1 MNNEEYYTENVIIDR
16 DDLYINMDK
25 FESGKCNVILVTGFS
40 GSGKSTLGKEMVA
53 KYKCDDHFE
62 LDALEWWFDGMISED
77 ELKEGMPPI
86 YDWLIHNKKLMNLH
100 RPTNAEIARMMN
112 KLIPHVINWCRKN
125 KNKKYVVD
133 GIQLYESW
141 AENDRCNYLEYPIV
155 LKGTSGLKSMYRA
168 MKRNGD
174 KITDVPFYLKWLAK
188 SNKQVDALY
197 KAMKEAYENEEVTE
211 EAHEHHDE
219 VDAMSYAMNFL
230 NKYSDTPFTESVNS
244 NTKYTIMMNVNK
256 DKIKEYSLTNK
267 YLSHFR
273 ISPPDTNCT
282 FLVDGM
288 DDKKLIGAINIEKKS
303 DGIWIQALE
312 VSKSYQKHGYGKIL
326 VDLAKNQHATKLT
339 VRKTNESAIRLY
351 EKCGFVIEKE
361 FNANQYLMTTRKK
374 DKVITENADSEYQY
388 TPVKE
393 SDMDD
398 FIKDM
403 NKAFH
408 IRYDRKQAEHVRKDM
423 KAIKRGDTIVGYVG
437 FSHYKQDGKK
447 YIGLGNFMIKPEYQ
461 GKGYGRSVIKDII
474 AKNDCDEIYCY
485 VDKKN
490 TAAISF
496 YKKIGNVDTDHL
508 TKYGYY
514 VTLYSKDTKPYQEES
529 FMSEYLQ
536 SSHPRKKKKVMND
549 EGKEVP
555 DKCTKC
561 GGDIGVFIQGE
572 PVYLCKNCKK
582 YFGTVKFPSKKKN
595 KPLTESVDQE
605 CDYVFT
611 EDSKFDF
618 EKAILGTDYVKNL
631 RKVDI
636 LNAKLKNKKITQ
648 EQFDKEYAKIST
660 VNADGFVMTIPKN
673 GSEGGKPKVVRPN
686 KDKPGN
692 SFKDIKKGSN
702 DKSSYNGNI
711 KSKSDAEKFDHY
723 NDILR
728 RTEDYREYKDAFKNM
743 ARLLGNPNAC
753 TIKIMANSG
762 GGKINGEC
770 FNNKQ
775 SAGCGSSD
783 KLYHTSNQKGITRL
797 NGKFRGHEGFYFSS
811 KRVYFH
817 KNNPGSINTS
827 SNSDYIAKDGEYV
840 YQFMGNPS
848 SAFVDP
854 EIKGSAVFIETDTSI
869 PVKDVT
875 DQFKKKSKPVTE
887 SVDPE
892 CECLVAFMEAAVKN
906 TTILKDLIYPIVEK
920 TFTTQANV
928 RKYKMLISQFFEKN
942 TPKLTTPGPQYLIV
956 FGDADKDE
964 FYKLFGITKEEI
976 IFAMKNV
983 IKSAGSSAE
992 FKYLTNNPFLSF
1004 LYYIIRYFTLHHDD
1018 KALNATLGLFSID
1031 VYWSIFTKYFPNGV
1045 IEPVMN
1051 YTIDNLT
1058 DKFIIKKAGTIFGAL
1073 TESAKHSYEF
1083 HKSKIR
1089 TGNDPDCI
1097 AFLQRIRNDQ
1107 NSMFRTLSG
1116 IYYDNHKKG
1125 NAITTRNDD
1134 YDPEN
1139 PILDDITSAS
1149 TEVQATVNRVCMPMI
1164 ANGVDISLAEAAA
1177 AIGNVSI
1184 TNLRIYLMKIF
1195 VNERLDEITQ
1205 IVESILFLYIN
1216 GEHKSSRDIRS
1227 AHFLYWTCALFKKT
1241 NSKDGNIVRINTI
1254 LNRWGE
1260 ETGIYKAFKSEGSKI
1275 NYKRAIFTYI
1285 AMCIQKYN

>member
-62 LDALEWWFDGMISED
+62 LDALEWWFNGMISED

-174 KITDVPFYLKWLAK
+174 KITDVPFYLKWLAR

-282 FLVDGM
+282 FLVDGR

-408 IRYDRKQAEHVRKDM
+408 IRYDRKEAEHVRKDM
-423 KAIKRGDTIVGYVG
+423 KAIKRGDTIIGYVG

-490 TAAISF
+490 TVAISF
-496 YKKIGNVDTDHL
+496 YKKIGTVDTDHL

-536 SSHPRKKKKVMND
+536 SSHKRKKKVVRND
-549 EGKEVP
+549 EGEIVP
-555 DKCTKC
+555 EKCPKC

-582 YFGTVKFPSKKKN
+582 YFGTVTFPSKKK
-595 KPLTESVDQE
+595 
-605 CDYVFT
+605 
-611 EDSKFDF
+611 
-618 EKAILGTDYVKNL
+618 KA
-631 RKVDI
+631 
-636 LNAKLKNKKITQ
+636 
-648 EQFDKEYAKIST
+648 
-660 VNADGFVMTIPKN
+660 VM
-673 GSEGGKPKVVRPN
+673 
-686 KDKPGN
+686 
-692 SFKDIKKGSN
+692 
-702 DKSSYNGNI
+702 
-711 KSKSDAEKFDHY
+711 
-723 NDILR
+723 
-728 RTEDYREYKDAFKNM
+728 
-743 ARLLGNPNAC
+743 
-753 TIKIMANSG
+753 
-762 GGKINGEC
+762 
-770 FNNKQ
+770 
-775 SAGCGSSD
+775 
-783 KLYHTSNQKGITRL
+783 
-797 NGKFRGHEGFYFSS
+797 
-811 KRVYFH
+811 
-817 KNNPGSINTS
+817 
-827 SNSDYIAKDGEYV
+827 
-840 YQFMGNPS
+840 
-848 SAFVDP
+848 
-854 EIKGSAVFIETDTSI
+854 
-869 PVKDVT
+869 
-875 DQFKKKSKPVTE
+875 E

-892 CECLVAFMEAAVKN
+892 CGCLVAFMEAAVKN

-920 TFTTQANV
+920 TFTTQTNV

-942 TPKLTTPGPQYLIV
+942 TPKLTTPGPQYLII

-976 IFAMKNV
+976 VFAMKNV

-1107 NSMFRTLSG
+1107 NSMFRTISG

-1177 AIGNVSI
+1177 AIGNVSV

-1227 AHFLYWTCALFKKT
+1227 AHFLYWTYALFKKT

>member
-62 LDALEWWFDGMISED
+62 LDALEWWFNGMISED

-174 KITDVPFYLKWLAK
+174 KITDVPFYLKWLAR

-211 EAHEHHDE
+211 EAHDHHDE
-219 VDAMSYAMNFL
+219 VDAMRYAMDFL
-230 NKYSDTPFTESVNS
+230 NKYS
-244 NTKYTIMMNVNK
+244 
-256 DKIKEYSLTNK
+256 EYS
-267 YLSHFR
+267 
-273 ISPPDTNCT
+273 
-282 FLVDGM
+282 
-288 DDKKLIGAINIEKKS
+288 
-303 DGIWIQALE
+303 
-312 VSKSYQKHGYGKIL
+312 
-326 VDLAKNQHATKLT
+326 
-339 VRKTNESAIRLY
+339 
-351 EKCGFVIEKE
+351 
-361 FNANQYLMTTRKK
+361 
-374 DKVITENADSEYQY
+374 
-388 TPVKE
+388 KE
-393 SDMDD
+393 SEV
-398 FIKDM
+398 F
-403 NKAFH
+403 
-408 IRYDRKQAEHVRKDM
+408 
-423 KAIKRGDTIVGYVG
+423 
-437 FSHYKQDGKK
+437 
-447 YIGLGNFMIKPEYQ
+447 
-461 GKGYGRSVIKDII
+461 
-474 AKNDCDEIYCY
+474 
-485 VDKKN
+485 
-490 TAAISF
+490 
-496 YKKIGNVDTDHL
+496 
-508 TKYGYY
+508 
-514 VTLYSKDTKPYQEES
+514 QEES

-618 EKAILGTDYVKNL
+618 EKAMLGTDYVKNL

-686 KDKPGN
+686 KDKPGS
-692 SFKDIKKGSN
+692 SFKEIKKSSN

-723 NDILR
+723 NAILR

-762 GGKINGEC
+762 RGKINGEC
-770 FNNKQ
+770 FNSKQ
-775 SAGCGSSD
+775 SAGCSSSD

-827 SNSDYIAKDGEYV
+827 SNTDYIAKDGEYV

-892 CECLVAFMEAAVKN
+892 CDCLVTFMEAAVKN

-920 TFTTQANV
+920 TFTTQVNV

-976 IFAMKNV
+976 VFAMKNV

-1107 NSMFRTLSG
+1107 NSMFRTISG

-1164 ANGVDISLAEAAA
+1164 ANGVDISLAEAAS
-1177 AIGNVSI
+1177 AIGNVSV

-1205 IVESILFLYIN
+1205 IVESIIFLYIN
-1216 GEHKSSRDIRS
+1216 GEHKSARDIRS
-1227 AHFLYWTCALFKKT
+1227 AHFLYWTYALFKKT

>member
-62 LDALEWWFDGMISED
+62 LDALEWWFDGMINED

-100 RPTNAEIARMMN
+100 RPTNAEIARMMD

-211 EAHEHHDE
+211 EASDHHDK
-219 VDAMSYAMNFL
+219 VDAMIYAMNFL
-230 NKYSDTPFTESVNS
+230 NKYSDRPFTESVNS
-244 NTKYTIMMNVNK
+244 KVKYTIMLNVGK
-256 DKIKEYSLTNK
+256 DKIKEYSTTNK

-282 FLVDGM
+282 FLVDEI
-288 DDKKLIGAINIEKKS
+288 DNKKLIGAINIEKKT
-303 DGIWIQALE
+303 DGIWIQSLE
-312 VSKSYQKHGYGKIL
+312 ISKNYQKHGYGKIL
-326 VDLAKNQHATKLT
+326 VDIAKSHHATKLT
-339 VRKTNESAIRLY
+339 VRKTNEAAIRLY
-351 EKCGFVIEKE
+351 KKCGFVIEKE
-361 FNANQYLMTTRKK
+361 FNGNQYLMTTRKK
-374 DKVITENADSEYQY
+374 DKLITENADPGYEY
-388 TPVKE
+388 TPVEE
-393 SDMDD
+393 SDIDD

-408 IRYDRKQAEHVRKDM
+408 MKYDRKEAEHVRKDM
-423 KAIKRGDTIVGYVG
+423 KAIKRGDMIIGYVG

-496 YKKIGNVDTDHL
+496 YKKIGTVDTDHL

-536 SSHPRKKKKVMND
+536 SSHKRKKKVVRND
-549 EGKEVP
+549 EGEIVP
-555 DKCTKC
+555 EKCPKC

-582 YFGTVKFPSKKKN
+582 YFGTVKFPSKKK
-595 KPLTESVDQE
+595 
-605 CDYVFT
+605 
-611 EDSKFDF
+611 
-618 EKAILGTDYVKNL
+618 KA
-631 RKVDI
+631 
-636 LNAKLKNKKITQ
+636 
-648 EQFDKEYAKIST
+648 
-660 VNADGFVMTIPKN
+660 VM
-673 GSEGGKPKVVRPN
+673 
-686 KDKPGN
+686 
-692 SFKDIKKGSN
+692 
-702 DKSSYNGNI
+702 
-711 KSKSDAEKFDHY
+711 
-723 NDILR
+723 
-728 RTEDYREYKDAFKNM
+728 
-743 ARLLGNPNAC
+743 
-753 TIKIMANSG
+753 
-762 GGKINGEC
+762 
-770 FNNKQ
+770 
-775 SAGCGSSD
+775 
-783 KLYHTSNQKGITRL
+783 
-797 NGKFRGHEGFYFSS
+797 
-811 KRVYFH
+811 
-817 KNNPGSINTS
+817 
-827 SNSDYIAKDGEYV
+827 
-840 YQFMGNPS
+840 
-848 SAFVDP
+848 
-854 EIKGSAVFIETDTSI
+854 
-869 PVKDVT
+869 
-875 DQFKKKSKPVTE
+875 E

-920 TFTTQANV
+920 TFATQANV
-928 RKYKMLISQFFEKN
+928 RKYRMLISQFFEKN

-976 IFAMKNV
+976 VFAMKNV

-1107 NSMFRTLSG
+1107 NSMFRTISG

-1164 ANGVDISLAEAAA
+1164 ANGVDISLAEAAS
-1177 AIGNVSI
+1177 AIGNVSV

-1227 AHFLYWTCALFKKT
+1227 AHFLYWTYALFKKT

>member
-40 GSGKSTLGKEMVA
+40 GSGKSTLGREMVS

-62 LDALEWWFDGMISED
+62 LDALEWWFDGMIDED
-77 ELKEGMPPI
+77 QLKEGMPPI

-100 RPTNAEIARMMN
+100 RPTNAEIARMMD

-141 AENDRCNYLEYPIV
+141 TENDRCNYLEYPIV

-211 EAHEHHDE
+211 EASDHHDK
-219 VDAMSYAMNFL
+219 VDAMIYAMNFL
-230 NKYSDTPFTESVNS
+230 NKYSDRPFTESANS
-244 NTKYTIMMNVNK
+244 KVKYTIMLNVGK
-256 DKIKEYSLTNK
+256 DKINEYSVTNK

-282 FLVDGM
+282 FLVDET
-288 DDKKLIGAINIEKKS
+288 DNRKLIGAINIEKKT

-312 VSKSYQKHGYGKIL
+312 ISKNYQKHGYGKIL
-326 VDLAKNQHATKLT
+326 VDIAKSHHATKLT
-339 VRKTNESAIRLY
+339 VRKTNEAAIRLY
-351 EKCGFVIEKE
+351 KKCGFVIEKE
-361 FNANQYLMTTRKK
+361 FNGNQYLMTTRKK
-374 DKVITENADSEYQY
+374 DKVITENADPEYQY

-393 SDMDD
+393 SDIDE

-408 IRYDRKQAEHVRKDM
+408 MKYDRKEAEHVRKDM
-423 KAIKRGDTIVGYVG
+423 KAIKRGDMIIGYVG

-496 YKKIGNVDTDHL
+496 YKKIGTVDTDHL

-514 VTLYSKDTKPYQEES
+514 VTLYSKDTKLYQEES

-536 SSHPRKKKKVMND
+536 SSHKRKKKVVRND
-549 EGKEVP
+549 EGEIVP
-555 DKCTKC
+555 EKCPKC

-582 YFGTVKFPSKKKN
+582 YFGTVKFPSKKK
-595 KPLTESVDQE
+595 
-605 CDYVFT
+605 
-611 EDSKFDF
+611 
-618 EKAILGTDYVKNL
+618 KA
-631 RKVDI
+631 
-636 LNAKLKNKKITQ
+636 
-648 EQFDKEYAKIST
+648 
-660 VNADGFVMTIPKN
+660 VM
-673 GSEGGKPKVVRPN
+673 
-686 KDKPGN
+686 
-692 SFKDIKKGSN
+692 
-702 DKSSYNGNI
+702 
-711 KSKSDAEKFDHY
+711 
-723 NDILR
+723 
-728 RTEDYREYKDAFKNM
+728 
-743 ARLLGNPNAC
+743 
-753 TIKIMANSG
+753 
-762 GGKINGEC
+762 
-770 FNNKQ
+770 
-775 SAGCGSSD
+775 
-783 KLYHTSNQKGITRL
+783 
-797 NGKFRGHEGFYFSS
+797 
-811 KRVYFH
+811 
-817 KNNPGSINTS
+817 
-827 SNSDYIAKDGEYV
+827 
-840 YQFMGNPS
+840 
-848 SAFVDP
+848 
-854 EIKGSAVFIETDTSI
+854 
-869 PVKDVT
+869 
-875 DQFKKKSKPVTE
+875 E

-920 TFTTQANV
+920 TFATQANV

-976 IFAMKNV
+976 VFAMKNV

-1107 NSMFRTLSG
+1107 NSMFRTISG

-1164 ANGVDISLAEAAA
+1164 ANGVDISLAEAAS
-1177 AIGNVSI
+1177 AIGNVSV

-1227 AHFLYWTCALFKKT
+1227 AHFLYWTYALFKKT

>member
-40 GSGKSTLGKEMVA
+40 GSGKSTLGREMVS

-62 LDALEWWFDGMISED
+62 LDALEWWFDGMIDED
-77 ELKEGMPPI
+77 QLKEGMPPI

-100 RPTNAEIARMMN
+100 RPTNAEIARMMD

-141 AENDRCNYLEYPIV
+141 TENDRCNYLEYPIA

-211 EAHEHHDE
+211 EASDHHDK
-219 VDAMSYAMNFL
+219 VDAMIYAMNFL
-230 NKYSDTPFTESVNS
+230 NKYSDRPFTESVNS
-244 NTKYTIMMNVNK
+244 KVKYMIMLNVGK
-256 DKIKEYSLTNK
+256 DKINEYSATNK

-282 FLVDGM
+282 FLVDET
-288 DDKKLIGAINIEKKS
+288 DNRKLIGAINIEKKT

-312 VSKSYQKHGYGKIL
+312 ISKNYQKHGYGKIL
-326 VDLAKNQHATKLT
+326 VDIAKSHHATKLT
-339 VRKTNESAIRLY
+339 VRKTNEAAIRLY
-351 EKCGFVIEKE
+351 KKCGFVIEKE
-361 FNANQYLMTTRKK
+361 FNGNQYLMTTRKK
-374 DKVITENADSEYQY
+374 DKVITENADPEYQY
-388 TPVKE
+388 TPVEE
-393 SDMDD
+393 SDIDE

-408 IRYDRKQAEHVRKDM
+408 MKYDRKEAEHVRKDM
-423 KAIKRGDTIVGYVG
+423 KAIKRGDMIIGYVG
-437 FSHYKQDGKK
+437 FSHYKHDGKK

-496 YKKIGNVDTDHL
+496 YKKIGTVDTDHL

-514 VTLYSKDTKPYQEES
+514 VTLYSKDTKLYQEES

-536 SSHPRKKKKVMND
+536 SSHKRKKKVVRND
-549 EGKEVP
+549 EGEIVP
-555 DKCTKC
+555 EKCPKC

-582 YFGTVKFPSKKKN
+582 YFGTVKFPSKKK
-595 KPLTESVDQE
+595 
-605 CDYVFT
+605 
-611 EDSKFDF
+611 
-618 EKAILGTDYVKNL
+618 KA
-631 RKVDI
+631 
-636 LNAKLKNKKITQ
+636 
-648 EQFDKEYAKIST
+648 
-660 VNADGFVMTIPKN
+660 VM
-673 GSEGGKPKVVRPN
+673 
-686 KDKPGN
+686 
-692 SFKDIKKGSN
+692 
-702 DKSSYNGNI
+702 
-711 KSKSDAEKFDHY
+711 
-723 NDILR
+723 
-728 RTEDYREYKDAFKNM
+728 
-743 ARLLGNPNAC
+743 
-753 TIKIMANSG
+753 
-762 GGKINGEC
+762 
-770 FNNKQ
+770 
-775 SAGCGSSD
+775 
-783 KLYHTSNQKGITRL
+783 
-797 NGKFRGHEGFYFSS
+797 
-811 KRVYFH
+811 
-817 KNNPGSINTS
+817 
-827 SNSDYIAKDGEYV
+827 
-840 YQFMGNPS
+840 
-848 SAFVDP
+848 
-854 EIKGSAVFIETDTSI
+854 
-869 PVKDVT
+869 
-875 DQFKKKSKPVTE
+875 E

-920 TFTTQANV
+920 TFATQANV

-976 IFAMKNV
+976 VFAMKNV

-1107 NSMFRTLSG
+1107 NSMFRTISG

-1164 ANGVDISLAEAAA
+1164 ANGVDISLAEAAS
-1177 AIGNVSI
+1177 AIGNVSV

-1227 AHFLYWTCALFKKT
+1227 AHFLYWTYALFKKT

>member
-62 LDALEWWFDGMISED
+62 LDALEWWFDGMIDED
-77 ELKEGMPPI
+77 QLKEGMPPI

-100 RPTNAEIARMMN
+100 RPTNAEIARMMD

-125 KNKKYVVD
+125 KNKNYVVD

-211 EAHEHHDE
+211 EASDHHDK
-219 VDAMSYAMNFL
+219 VDAMIYAMNFL
-230 NKYSDTPFTESVNS
+230 NKYSDRPFTESVNS
-244 NTKYTIMMNVNK
+244 KVKYTIMLNVGK
-256 DKIKEYSLTNK
+256 DKIKEYSTTNK

-273 ISPPDTNCT
+273 ISQPDTNCT
-282 FLVDGM
+282 FLVDEN
-288 DDKKLIGAINIEKKS
+288 DNKKLIGAINIEKKS

-312 VSKSYQKHGYGKIL
+312 VSKNYQKHGYGKIL
-326 VDLAKNQHATKLT
+326 VDIAKSHHATKLT
-339 VRKTNESAIRLY
+339 VRKTNEAAIRLY

-388 TPVKE
+388 IPVKE

-408 IRYDRKQAEHVRKDM
+408 IRYDRKEAEHVRKDM

-437 FSHYKQDGKK
+437 FSQYKQDGKK

-490 TAAISF
+490 TSAISF
-496 YKKIGNVDTDHL
+496 YKKIGTVDTDHL

-536 SSHPRKKKKVMND
+536 SSHKRKKKVVRND
-549 EGKEVP
+549 EGEIVP
-555 DKCTKC
+555 EKCPKC

-582 YFGTVKFPSKKKN
+582 YFGTVTFPSKKK
-595 KPLTESVDQE
+595 
-605 CDYVFT
+605 
-611 EDSKFDF
+611 
-618 EKAILGTDYVKNL
+618 KA
-631 RKVDI
+631 
-636 LNAKLKNKKITQ
+636 
-648 EQFDKEYAKIST
+648 
-660 VNADGFVMTIPKN
+660 VM
-673 GSEGGKPKVVRPN
+673 
-686 KDKPGN
+686 
-692 SFKDIKKGSN
+692 
-702 DKSSYNGNI
+702 
-711 KSKSDAEKFDHY
+711 
-723 NDILR
+723 
-728 RTEDYREYKDAFKNM
+728 
-743 ARLLGNPNAC
+743 
-753 TIKIMANSG
+753 
-762 GGKINGEC
+762 
-770 FNNKQ
+770 
-775 SAGCGSSD
+775 
-783 KLYHTSNQKGITRL
+783 
-797 NGKFRGHEGFYFSS
+797 
-811 KRVYFH
+811 
-817 KNNPGSINTS
+817 
-827 SNSDYIAKDGEYV
+827 
-840 YQFMGNPS
+840 
-848 SAFVDP
+848 
-854 EIKGSAVFIETDTSI
+854 
-869 PVKDVT
+869 
-875 DQFKKKSKPVTE
+875 E

-976 IFAMKNV
+976 VFAMKNV

-1018 KALNATLGLFSID
+1018 KALNATIGLFSID

-1083 HKSKIR
+1083 HKPKIR

-1177 AIGNVSI
+1177 TIGNVSV

-1227 AHFLYWTCALFKKT
+1227 AHFLYWTYALFKKT

>member
-40 GSGKSTLGKEMVA
+40 GSGKSTLGREMVS

-62 LDALEWWFDGMISED
+62 LDALEWWFDGMIDED
-77 ELKEGMPPI
+77 QLKEGMPPI

-100 RPTNAEIARMMN
+100 RPTNAEIARMMD

-197 KAMKEAYENEEVTE
+197 KAMKEAYENEEVSE
-211 EAHEHHDE
+211 EASDHHDK
-219 VDAMSYAMNFL
+219 VDAMIYAMNFL
-230 NKYSDTPFTESVNS
+230 NKYSDRPFTESVNS
-244 NTKYTIMMNVNK
+244 KVKYMIMLNVGK
-256 DKIKEYSLTNK
+256 DKINEYSATNK

-282 FLVDGM
+282 FLVDEI
-288 DDKKLIGAINIEKKS
+288 DNKKLIGAINIEKKT

-312 VSKSYQKHGYGKIL
+312 ISKNYQKHGYGKIL
-326 VDLAKNQHATKLT
+326 VDIAKSHHATKLT
-339 VRKTNESAIRLY
+339 VRKTNEAAIRLY
-351 EKCGFVIEKE
+351 KKCGFVIEKE
-361 FNANQYLMTTRKK
+361 FNGNQYLMTTRKK
-374 DKVITENADSEYQY
+374 DKVITENADPEYQY

-393 SDMDD
+393 SDIDE

-408 IRYDRKQAEHVRKDM
+408 MKYDRKEAEHVRKDM
-423 KAIKRGDTIVGYVG
+423 KAIKRGDMIIGYVG

-496 YKKIGNVDTDHL
+496 YKKIGTVDTDHL

-536 SSHPRKKKKVMND
+536 SSHKRKKKVVRND
-549 EGKEVP
+549 EGEIVP
-555 DKCTKC
+555 EKCPKC

-582 YFGTVKFPSKKKN
+582 YFGTVKFPSKKK
-595 KPLTESVDQE
+595 
-605 CDYVFT
+605 
-611 EDSKFDF
+611 
-618 EKAILGTDYVKNL
+618 KA
-631 RKVDI
+631 
-636 LNAKLKNKKITQ
+636 
-648 EQFDKEYAKIST
+648 
-660 VNADGFVMTIPKN
+660 VM
-673 GSEGGKPKVVRPN
+673 
-686 KDKPGN
+686 
-692 SFKDIKKGSN
+692 
-702 DKSSYNGNI
+702 
-711 KSKSDAEKFDHY
+711 
-723 NDILR
+723 
-728 RTEDYREYKDAFKNM
+728 
-743 ARLLGNPNAC
+743 
-753 TIKIMANSG
+753 
-762 GGKINGEC
+762 
-770 FNNKQ
+770 
-775 SAGCGSSD
+775 
-783 KLYHTSNQKGITRL
+783 
-797 NGKFRGHEGFYFSS
+797 
-811 KRVYFH
+811 
-817 KNNPGSINTS
+817 
-827 SNSDYIAKDGEYV
+827 
-840 YQFMGNPS
+840 
-848 SAFVDP
+848 
-854 EIKGSAVFIETDTSI
+854 
-869 PVKDVT
+869 
-875 DQFKKKSKPVTE
+875 E

-920 TFTTQANV
+920 TFATQANV
-928 RKYKMLISQFFEKN
+928 RKYRMLISQFFEKN

-976 IFAMKNV
+976 VFAMKNV

-1107 NSMFRTLSG
+1107 NSMFRTISG

-1139 PILDDITSAS
+1139 PILDDITSVS

-1164 ANGVDISLAEAAA
+1164 ANGVDISLAEAAS
-1177 AIGNVSI
+1177 AIGNVSV

-1227 AHFLYWTCALFKKT
+1227 AHFLYWTYALFKKT
-1241 NSKDGNIVRINTI
+1241 NSKDGNIVRINAI

>member
-1 MNNEEYYTENVIIDR
+1 MINEDYYVENMAIDHE
-16 DDLYINMDK
+16 DLYINIDK
-25 FESGKCNVILVTGFS
+25 FESGKCNIILITGFT
-40 GSGKSTLGKEMVA
+40 GSGKSTLGEEMV
-53 KYKCDDHFE
+53 KKFKCDDHFE
-62 LDALEWWFDGMISED
+62 LDALEWWFHGAISED

-86 YDWLIHNKKLMNLH
+86 YDWLIHNKKYMNQQK
-100 RPTNAEIARMMN
+100 PTPAEIAKMMDMM
-112 KLIPHVINWCRKN
+112 IPYVINWCTKN
-125 KNKKYVVD
+125 KDKKYVIE

-141 AENDRCNYLEYPIV
+141 SKNGKCNYLNYPMI
-155 LKGTSGLKSMYRA
+155 LKGTSGLKSTFRA
-168 MKRNGD
+168 MKRNGN
-174 KITDVPFYLKWLAK
+174 KLTDVPVFLKWLFQ

-211 EAHEHHDE
+211 EAHDHHDA
-219 VDAMSYAMNFL
+219 VDAMRYAMDFL
-230 NKYSDTPFTESVNS
+230 NKYS
-244 NTKYTIMMNVNK
+244 
-256 DKIKEYSLTNK
+256 EYS
-267 YLSHFR
+267 
-273 ISPPDTNCT
+273 
-282 FLVDGM
+282 
-288 DDKKLIGAINIEKKS
+288 
-303 DGIWIQALE
+303 
-312 VSKSYQKHGYGKIL
+312 
-326 VDLAKNQHATKLT
+326 
-339 VRKTNESAIRLY
+339 
-351 EKCGFVIEKE
+351 
-361 FNANQYLMTTRKK
+361 
-374 DKVITENADSEYQY
+374 
-388 TPVKE
+388 KE
-393 SDMDD
+393 SEV
-398 FIKDM
+398 F
-403 NKAFH
+403 
-408 IRYDRKQAEHVRKDM
+408 
-423 KAIKRGDTIVGYVG
+423 
-437 FSHYKQDGKK
+437 
-447 YIGLGNFMIKPEYQ
+447 
-461 GKGYGRSVIKDII
+461 
-474 AKNDCDEIYCY
+474 
-485 VDKKN
+485 
-490 TAAISF
+490 
-496 YKKIGNVDTDHL
+496 
-508 TKYGYY
+508 
-514 VTLYSKDTKPYQEES
+514 QEES

-555 DKCTKC
+555 EKCTKC

-595 KPLTESVDQE
+595 KPVTESVDPE

-618 EKAILGTDYVKNL
+618 EKAMLGTDYVKNL

-692 SFKDIKKGSN
+692 SFKEIQKCSN

-762 GGKINGEC
+762 RGKINGEC
-770 FNNKQ
+770 FNSKQ
-775 SAGCGSSD
+775 SAGCSSSD

-817 KNNPGSINTS
+817 KNNPGNINTS

-892 CECLVAFMEAAVKN
+892 CDCLVAFMEAAAKN
-906 TTILKDLIYPIVEK
+906 TSILKDLIYPVIEK
-920 TFTTQANV
+920 TFSTQVNI
-928 RKYKMLISQFFEKN
+928 RKYVMLISNFFEKN
-942 TPKLTTPGPQYLIV
+942 TAKLTTPGPQFLIV
-956 FGDADKDE
+956 FGDNDKDE
-964 FYKLFGITKEEI
+964 FYKLFGMKKEEI
-976 IFAMKNV
+976 TDAMRII
-983 IKSAGSSAE
+983 IKSTGSSAE
-992 FKYLTNNPFLSF
+992 FKYLMNNPFLSF
-1004 LYYIIRYFTLHHDD
+1004 LYYIIRYFTIHSNP
-1018 KALNATLGLFSID
+1018 KALNATLGLFAID

-1058 DKFIIKKAGTIFGAL
+1058 DKFIIKKSGTIFGAL

-1083 HKSKIR
+1083 HKSKIKV
-1089 TGNDPDCI
+1089 GNDPDCI

-1116 IYYDNHKKG
+1116 IYYENHKKG
-1125 NAITTRNDD
+1125 NAIATRNDD
-1134 YDPEN
+1134 YDPDN

-1149 TEVQATVNRVCMPMI
+1149 TEIENTVNRVCMPMI
-1164 ANGVDISLAEAAA
+1164 SNGVDIALAEAASMSA
-1177 AIGNVSI
+1177 NVSI

-1195 VNERLDEITQ
+1195 VNERLPEITQ
-1205 IVESILFLYIN
+1205 LVESMLFLYIN
-1216 GEHKSSRDIRS
+1216 GEHKSVRDIRS
-1227 AHFLYWTCALFKKT
+1227 SHFLYWTSALFKKT
-1241 NSKDGNIVRINTI
+1241 NSKDGNIVRINMI
-1254 LNRWGE
+1254 LDKWGT

-1285 AMCIQKYN
+1285 AMNIQKYN

>member
-62 LDALEWWFDGMISED
+62 LDALEWWFDGLISED

-112 KLIPHVINWCRKN
+112 KLIPHVINWCKKN

-211 EAHEHHDE
+211 EVHEHHDE

-256 DKIKEYSLTNK
+256 DKIEEYSLTNK

-282 FLVDGM
+282 FLVDGS

-408 IRYDRKQAEHVRKDM
+408 IRYDRKEAEHVRKDM

-496 YKKIGNVDTDHL
+496 YKKIGTVDTDHL

-536 SSHPRKKKKVMND
+536 SSHKRKKKVVRND
-549 EGKEVP
+549 KDEIVP
-555 DKCTKC
+555 EKCPKC

-582 YFGTVKFPSKKKN
+582 YFGTVKFPSKKK
-595 KPLTESVDQE
+595 
-605 CDYVFT
+605 
-611 EDSKFDF
+611 
-618 EKAILGTDYVKNL
+618 KA
-631 RKVDI
+631 
-636 LNAKLKNKKITQ
+636 
-648 EQFDKEYAKIST
+648 
-660 VNADGFVMTIPKN
+660 VM
-673 GSEGGKPKVVRPN
+673 
-686 KDKPGN
+686 
-692 SFKDIKKGSN
+692 
-702 DKSSYNGNI
+702 
-711 KSKSDAEKFDHY
+711 
-723 NDILR
+723 
-728 RTEDYREYKDAFKNM
+728 
-743 ARLLGNPNAC
+743 
-753 TIKIMANSG
+753 
-762 GGKINGEC
+762 
-770 FNNKQ
+770 
-775 SAGCGSSD
+775 
-783 KLYHTSNQKGITRL
+783 
-797 NGKFRGHEGFYFSS
+797 
-811 KRVYFH
+811 
-817 KNNPGSINTS
+817 
-827 SNSDYIAKDGEYV
+827 
-840 YQFMGNPS
+840 
-848 SAFVDP
+848 
-854 EIKGSAVFIETDTSI
+854 
-869 PVKDVT
+869 
-875 DQFKKKSKPVTE
+875 E

-920 TFTTQANV
+920 TFITQANV

-976 IFAMKNV
+976 VFAMKNV

-1107 NSMFRTLSG
+1107 NSMFRTISG

-1149 TEVQATVNRVCMPMI
+1149 TEVQTTVNRVCMPMI

-1177 AIGNVSI
+1177 AIGNVSV

-1285 AMCIQKYN
+1285 AMNIQKYN

>member
-40 GSGKSTLGKEMVA
+40 GSGKSTLGREMVS

-62 LDALEWWFDGMISED
+62 LDALEWWFDGMIDED
-77 ELKEGMPPI
+77 QLKEGMPPI

-100 RPTNAEIARMMN
+100 RPTNAEIARMMD

-141 AENDRCNYLEYPIV
+141 TENDRCNYLEYPIV

-174 KITDVPFYLKWLAK
+174 KITDLPFYLKWLAK
-188 SNKQVDALY
+188 SNKQIDALY

-211 EAHEHHDE
+211 EATDHHDK
-219 VDAMSYAMNFL
+219 VDAMIYAMNFL
-230 NKYSDTPFTESVNS
+230 NKYSDRPFTESVNS
-244 NTKYTIMMNVNK
+244 KVKYTIMLNVDK
-256 DKIKEYSLTNK
+256 DKINEYSTTNK

-282 FLVDGM
+282 FLVDEI
-288 DDKKLIGAINIEKKS
+288 DNKKLIGAINIEKKT

-312 VSKSYQKHGYGKIL
+312 ISKNYQKHGYGKIL
-326 VDLAKNQHATKLT
+326 VDIAKNHHATKLT
-339 VRKTNESAIRLY
+339 VRKTNKAAIRLY
-351 EKCGFVIEKE
+351 KKCGFVIEKE

-408 IRYDRKQAEHVRKDM
+408 MRYDRKEAEHVRKDM
-423 KAIKRGDTIVGYVG
+423 KAIKHGDTVIGYVG
-437 FSHYKQDGKK
+437 FSHYKHDGKK

-496 YKKIGNVDTDHL
+496 YKKIGTVDTDHL

-536 SSHPRKKKKVMND
+536 SSHKRKKKVVRND
-549 EGKEVP
+549 EGEIVP
-555 DKCTKC
+555 EKCPKC

-582 YFGTVKFPSKKKN
+582 YFGTVKFPSKKK
-595 KPLTESVDQE
+595 
-605 CDYVFT
+605 
-611 EDSKFDF
+611 
-618 EKAILGTDYVKNL
+618 KA
-631 RKVDI
+631 
-636 LNAKLKNKKITQ
+636 
-648 EQFDKEYAKIST
+648 
-660 VNADGFVMTIPKN
+660 VM
-673 GSEGGKPKVVRPN
+673 
-686 KDKPGN
+686 
-692 SFKDIKKGSN
+692 
-702 DKSSYNGNI
+702 
-711 KSKSDAEKFDHY
+711 
-723 NDILR
+723 
-728 RTEDYREYKDAFKNM
+728 
-743 ARLLGNPNAC
+743 
-753 TIKIMANSG
+753 
-762 GGKINGEC
+762 
-770 FNNKQ
+770 
-775 SAGCGSSD
+775 
-783 KLYHTSNQKGITRL
+783 
-797 NGKFRGHEGFYFSS
+797 
-811 KRVYFH
+811 
-817 KNNPGSINTS
+817 
-827 SNSDYIAKDGEYV
+827 
-840 YQFMGNPS
+840 
-848 SAFVDP
+848 
-854 EIKGSAVFIETDTSI
+854 
-869 PVKDVT
+869 
-875 DQFKKKSKPVTE
+875 E

-906 TTILKDLIYPIVEK
+906 TTILKDLIYPIIEK

-976 IFAMKNV
+976 VFAMKNV

-1107 NSMFRTLSG
+1107 NSMFRTISG

-1164 ANGVDISLAEAAA
+1164 ANGVDISLAEAAS
-1177 AIGNVSI
+1177 AIGNVSVA
-1184 TNLRIYLMKIF
+1184 NLRIYLMKIF

-1227 AHFLYWTCALFKKT
+1227 AHFLYWTYALFKKT

>member
-1 MNNEEYYTENVIIDR
+1 MINEDYYVENMAIDHE
-16 DDLYINMDK
+16 DLYINMDK
-25 FESGKCNVILVTGFS
+25 FESGKCNIILITGFS
-40 GSGKSTLGKEMVA
+40 GSGKSTLGEEMVR
-53 KYKCDDHFE
+53 KFKCDDHFE
-62 LDALEWWFDGMISED
+62 LDALEWWFHGAISED

-86 YDWLIHNKKLMNLH
+86 YDWLIHNKKYMNQQK
-100 RPTNAEIARMMN
+100 PTPAEIAKMMDMM
-112 KLIPHVINWCRKN
+112 IPYVINWCTKN
-125 KNKKYVVD
+125 KDKKYVIE

-141 AENDRCNYLEYPIV
+141 SKNGKCNYLNYPMI
-155 LKGTSGLKSMYRA
+155 LKGTSGLKSTYRA
-168 MKRNGD
+168 MKRNGN
-174 KITDVPFYLKWLAK
+174 KLTDVPFYLKWLFQ

-219 VDAMSYAMNFL
+219 VDAMRYAMDFL
-230 NKYSDTPFTESVNS
+230 NKYS
-244 NTKYTIMMNVNK
+244 
-256 DKIKEYSLTNK
+256 EYS
-267 YLSHFR
+267 
-273 ISPPDTNCT
+273 
-282 FLVDGM
+282 
-288 DDKKLIGAINIEKKS
+288 
-303 DGIWIQALE
+303 
-312 VSKSYQKHGYGKIL
+312 
-326 VDLAKNQHATKLT
+326 
-339 VRKTNESAIRLY
+339 
-351 EKCGFVIEKE
+351 
-361 FNANQYLMTTRKK
+361 
-374 DKVITENADSEYQY
+374 
-388 TPVKE
+388 KE
-393 SDMDD
+393 SGV
-398 FIKDM
+398 F
-403 NKAFH
+403 
-408 IRYDRKQAEHVRKDM
+408 
-423 KAIKRGDTIVGYVG
+423 
-437 FSHYKQDGKK
+437 
-447 YIGLGNFMIKPEYQ
+447 
-461 GKGYGRSVIKDII
+461 
-474 AKNDCDEIYCY
+474 
-485 VDKKN
+485 
-490 TAAISF
+490 
-496 YKKIGNVDTDHL
+496 
-508 TKYGYY
+508 
-514 VTLYSKDTKPYQEES
+514 QEES

-536 SSHPRKKKKVMND
+536 SSHPRKKKKVMNY

-618 EKAILGTDYVKNL
+618 EKAMLGTDYVKNL

-660 VNADGFVMTIPKN
+660 VNADGFVLTIPKN

-692 SFKDIKKGSN
+692 SFKEIKKGSN

-770 FNNKQ
+770 FNSKQ
-775 SAGCGSSD
+775 SAGCSSSD
-783 KLYHTSNQKGITRL
+783 KLYHTSNQKCITRL

-827 SNSDYIAKDGEYV
+827 SNTDYIAKDGEYV

-875 DQFKKKSKPVTE
+875 DQFKKKSKPLTE

-892 CECLVAFMEAAVKN
+892 CDCLVAFMEAAAKN
-906 TTILKDLIYPIVEK
+906 TSILKDLIYPVIEK
-920 TFTTQANV
+920 TFSTQVNI
-928 RKYKMLISQFFEKN
+928 RKYVMLISNFFEKN
-942 TPKLTTPGPQYLIV
+942 TAKLTTPGPQFLIV
-956 FGDADKDE
+956 FGDNDKDE
-964 FYKLFGITKEEI
+964 FYKLFGMKKEEI
-976 IFAMKNV
+976 TDAMRII
-983 IKSAGSSAE
+983 IKSTGSSAE
-992 FKYLTNNPFLSF
+992 FKYLMNNPFLSF
-1004 LYYIIRYFTLHHDD
+1004 LYYIIRYFTMHSNP
-1018 KALNATLGLFSID
+1018 KALNATLGLFAID

-1058 DKFIIKKAGTIFGAL
+1058 DKFIIKKSGTIFGAL

-1083 HKSKIR
+1083 HKSKIKV
-1089 TGNDPDCI
+1089 GNDPDCI

-1116 IYYDNHKKG
+1116 IYYENHKKG
-1125 NAITTRNDD
+1125 NAIATRNDD
-1134 YDPEN
+1134 YDPDN

-1149 TEVQATVNRVCMPMI
+1149 TEIENTVNRVCMPMI
-1164 ANGVDISLAEAAA
+1164 SNGVDIALAEAASMSA
-1177 AIGNVSI
+1177 NVSI

-1195 VNERLDEITQ
+1195 VNERLTEITQ
-1205 IVESILFLYIN
+1205 LVESMLFLYIN
-1216 GEHKSSRDIRS
+1216 GEHKSVRDIRS
-1227 AHFLYWTCALFKKT
+1227 SHFLYWTSALFKKT
-1241 NSKDGNIVRINTI
+1241 NSKDGNIVRINMI
-1254 LNRWGE
+1254 LDKWGT

-1285 AMCIQKYN
+1285 AMNIQKYN

>member
-40 GSGKSTLGKEMVA
+40 GSGKSTLGEEMVS

-62 LDALEWWFDGMISED
+62 LDALEWWFDGLIRED

-100 RPTNAEIARMMN
+100 RPTNAEIARMMD
-112 KLIPHVINWCRKN
+112 KLIPHVIKWCEKN
-125 KNKKYVVD
+125 KNKKYVVE

-141 AENDRCNYLEYPIV
+141 AENDKCNYLEYPMV
-155 LKGTSGLKSMYRA
+155 LKGTSGLKSVYRA
-168 MKRNGD
+168 MKRNRD
-174 KITDVPFYLKWLAK
+174 KITAIPFYLKWLAR

-211 EAHEHHDE
+211 EVHEHHDE
-219 VDAMSYAMNFL
+219 ADAMRYAMDFL
-230 NKYSDTPFTESVNS
+230 NKYS
-244 NTKYTIMMNVNK
+244 
-256 DKIKEYSLTNK
+256 EYS
-267 YLSHFR
+267 
-273 ISPPDTNCT
+273 
-282 FLVDGM
+282 
-288 DDKKLIGAINIEKKS
+288 
-303 DGIWIQALE
+303 
-312 VSKSYQKHGYGKIL
+312 
-326 VDLAKNQHATKLT
+326 
-339 VRKTNESAIRLY
+339 
-351 EKCGFVIEKE
+351 
-361 FNANQYLMTTRKK
+361 
-374 DKVITENADSEYQY
+374 
-388 TPVKE
+388 KE
-393 SDMDD
+393 SEV
-398 FIKDM
+398 F
-403 NKAFH
+403 
-408 IRYDRKQAEHVRKDM
+408 
-423 KAIKRGDTIVGYVG
+423 
-437 FSHYKQDGKK
+437 
-447 YIGLGNFMIKPEYQ
+447 
-461 GKGYGRSVIKDII
+461 
-474 AKNDCDEIYCY
+474 
-485 VDKKN
+485 
-490 TAAISF
+490 
-496 YKKIGNVDTDHL
+496 
-508 TKYGYY
+508 
-514 VTLYSKDTKPYQEES
+514 QEES

-618 EKAILGTDYVKNL
+618 EKAMLGTDYVKNL

-686 KDKPGN
+686 KDKPGS
-692 SFKDIKKGSN
+692 SFKEIKKDSN

-762 GGKINGEC
+762 RGKINGEC
-770 FNNKQ
+770 FNSKQ
-775 SAGCGSSD
+775 SAGCSSSD

-827 SNSDYIAKDGEYV
+827 SNTDYIAKDGEYV

-892 CECLVAFMEAAVKN
+892 CDCLVAFMEAAAKN
-906 TTILKDLIYPIVEK
+906 TSILKDLIYPVIEK
-920 TFTTQANV
+920 TFSTQVNI
-928 RKYKMLISQFFEKN
+928 RKYVMLISNFFEKN
-942 TPKLTTPGPQYLIV
+942 TAKLTTPGPQFLIV
-956 FGDADKDE
+956 FGDNDKDE
-964 FYKLFGITKEEI
+964 FYKLFGMKKEEI
-976 IFAMKNV
+976 TDAMRII
-983 IKSAGSSAE
+983 IKSTGSSAE
-992 FKYLTNNPFLSF
+992 FKYLMNNPFLSF
-1004 LYYIIRYFTLHHDD
+1004 LYYIIRYFTMHSNP
-1018 KALNATLGLFSID
+1018 KALNATLGLFAID

-1058 DKFIIKKAGTIFGAL
+1058 DKFIIKKSGTIFGAL

-1083 HKSKIR
+1083 HKSKIKV
-1089 TGNDPDCI
+1089 GNDPDCI

-1116 IYYDNHKKG
+1116 IYYENHKKG
-1125 NAITTRNDD
+1125 NAIATRNDD
-1134 YDPEN
+1134 YDPDN

-1149 TEVQATVNRVCMPMI
+1149 TEIENTVNRVCMPMI
-1164 ANGVDISLAEAAA
+1164 SNGVDIALAEAASMSA
-1177 AIGNVSI
+1177 NVSI

-1195 VNERLDEITQ
+1195 VNERLTEITQ
-1205 IVESILFLYIN
+1205 LVESMLFLYIN
-1216 GEHKSSRDIRS
+1216 GEHKSVRDIRS
-1227 AHFLYWTCALFKKT
+1227 SHFLYWTSALFKKT
-1241 NSKDGNIVRINTI
+1241 NSKDGNIVRINMI
-1254 LNRWGE
+1254 LDKWGT

-1285 AMCIQKYN
+1285 AMNIQKYN

>member
-62 LDALEWWFDGMISED
+62 LDALEWWFDGMINED
-77 ELKEGMPPI
+77 QLKEGMPPI

-100 RPTNAEIARMMN
+100 RPTNAEIARMMD

-197 KAMKEAYENEEVTE
+197 KAMKEAYGNEEVTE
-211 EAHEHHDE
+211 EASDHHDK
-219 VDAMSYAMNFL
+219 VDAMIYAMNFL
-230 NKYSDTPFTESVNS
+230 NKYSDRPFTESVNS
-244 NTKYTIMMNVNK
+244 KVKYTIMLNVGK
-256 DKIKEYSLTNK
+256 DKINEYSATNK

-282 FLVDGM
+282 FLVDEI
-288 DDKKLIGAINIEKKS
+288 DNKKLIGAINIEKKT

-312 VSKSYQKHGYGKIL
+312 ISKNYQKHGYGKIL
-326 VDLAKNQHATKLT
+326 VDIAKSHHATKLT
-339 VRKTNESAIRLY
+339 VRKTNEAAIRLY
-351 EKCGFVIEKE
+351 KKCGFVIEKE
-361 FNANQYLMTTRKK
+361 FNGNQYLMTTRKK
-374 DKVITENADSEYQY
+374 DKLITENADPEYQY
-388 TPVKE
+388 TPVEE
-393 SDMDD
+393 SDIDD

-408 IRYDRKQAEHVRKDM
+408 MKYDRKEAEHVRKDM
-423 KAIKRGDTIVGYVG
+423 KAIKRGDMIIGYVG

-447 YIGLGNFMIKPEYQ
+447 YIGLGNFMIKSEYQ

-496 YKKIGNVDTDHL
+496 YKKIGTVDTDHL

-536 SSHPRKKKKVMND
+536 SSHKRKKKVVRND
-549 EGKEVP
+549 EGEIVP
-555 DKCTKC
+555 EKCPKC

-582 YFGTVKFPSKKKN
+582 YFGTVKFPSKKK
-595 KPLTESVDQE
+595 
-605 CDYVFT
+605 
-611 EDSKFDF
+611 
-618 EKAILGTDYVKNL
+618 KA
-631 RKVDI
+631 
-636 LNAKLKNKKITQ
+636 
-648 EQFDKEYAKIST
+648 
-660 VNADGFVMTIPKN
+660 VM
-673 GSEGGKPKVVRPN
+673 
-686 KDKPGN
+686 
-692 SFKDIKKGSN
+692 
-702 DKSSYNGNI
+702 
-711 KSKSDAEKFDHY
+711 
-723 NDILR
+723 
-728 RTEDYREYKDAFKNM
+728 
-743 ARLLGNPNAC
+743 
-753 TIKIMANSG
+753 
-762 GGKINGEC
+762 
-770 FNNKQ
+770 
-775 SAGCGSSD
+775 
-783 KLYHTSNQKGITRL
+783 
-797 NGKFRGHEGFYFSS
+797 
-811 KRVYFH
+811 
-817 KNNPGSINTS
+817 
-827 SNSDYIAKDGEYV
+827 
-840 YQFMGNPS
+840 
-848 SAFVDP
+848 
-854 EIKGSAVFIETDTSI
+854 
-869 PVKDVT
+869 
-875 DQFKKKSKPVTE
+875 E

-920 TFTTQANV
+920 TFATQANV
-928 RKYKMLISQFFEKN
+928 RRYKMLISQFFEKN

-976 IFAMKNV
+976 VFAMKNV

-1107 NSMFRTLSG
+1107 NSMFRTISG

-1125 NAITTRNDD
+1125 NAIRTRNDD

-1149 TEVQATVNRVCMPMI
+1149 TEVQATVNRVCMPML
-1164 ANGVDISLAEAAA
+1164 ANGVDISLAEAAS
-1177 AIGNVSI
+1177 AIGNVSV

-1227 AHFLYWTCALFKKT
+1227 AHFLYWTYALFKKT

>member
-1 MNNEEYYTENVIIDR
+1 MINEDYYVENMAIDHE
-16 DDLYINMDK
+16 DLYINMDK
-25 FESGKCNVILVTGFS
+25 FESGKCNIILITGFT
-40 GSGKSTLGKEMVA
+40 GSGKSTLGEEMV
-53 KYKCDDHFE
+53 KKFKCDDHFE
-62 LDALEWWFDGMISED
+62 LDALEWWFLGGISED

-86 YDWLIHNKKLMNLH
+86 YDWLIHNKKYMNQQK
-100 RPTNAEIARMMN
+100 PTPAEIAKMMDMM
-112 KLIPHVINWCRKN
+112 IPYVINWCTKN
-125 KNKKYVVD
+125 KDKKYVIE

-141 AENDRCNYLEYPIV
+141 SKNGKCNYLNYPMV
-155 LKGTSGLKSMYRA
+155 LKGTSGLKSTFRA
-168 MKRNGD
+168 MKRNGN
-174 KITDVPFYLKWLAK
+174 KLTDVPFYLKWLFQ

-219 VDAMSYAMNFL
+219 VDAMGYAMDFL
-230 NKYSDTPFTESVNS
+230 NKYS
-244 NTKYTIMMNVNK
+244 
-256 DKIKEYSLTNK
+256 EYS
-267 YLSHFR
+267 
-273 ISPPDTNCT
+273 
-282 FLVDGM
+282 
-288 DDKKLIGAINIEKKS
+288 
-303 DGIWIQALE
+303 
-312 VSKSYQKHGYGKIL
+312 
-326 VDLAKNQHATKLT
+326 
-339 VRKTNESAIRLY
+339 
-351 EKCGFVIEKE
+351 
-361 FNANQYLMTTRKK
+361 
-374 DKVITENADSEYQY
+374 
-388 TPVKE
+388 KE
-393 SDMDD
+393 SKV
-398 FIKDM
+398 F
-403 NKAFH
+403 
-408 IRYDRKQAEHVRKDM
+408 
-423 KAIKRGDTIVGYVG
+423 
-437 FSHYKQDGKK
+437 
-447 YIGLGNFMIKPEYQ
+447 
-461 GKGYGRSVIKDII
+461 
-474 AKNDCDEIYCY
+474 
-485 VDKKN
+485 
-490 TAAISF
+490 
-496 YKKIGNVDTDHL
+496 
-508 TKYGYY
+508 
-514 VTLYSKDTKPYQEES
+514 QEES

-555 DKCTKC
+555 EKCTKC

-595 KPLTESVDQE
+595 KHLTESVDQE

-618 EKAILGTDYVKNL
+618 EKAMLGTDYVKNL

-660 VNADGFVMTIPKN
+660 VNADGFVLTIPKN

-686 KDKPGN
+686 KDKPGS
-692 SFKDIKKGSN
+692 SFKEIKKGSN

-770 FNNKQ
+770 FNSKQ
-775 SAGCGSSD
+775 SAGCSSSD

-827 SNSDYIAKDGEYV
+827 SNTDYIAKDGEYV

-892 CECLVAFMEAAVKN
+892 CDCLVAFMEAAAKN
-906 TTILKDLIYPIVEK
+906 TSILKDLIYPVIEK
-920 TFTTQANV
+920 TFSTQVNI
-928 RKYKMLISQFFEKN
+928 RKYVMLISNFFEKN
-942 TPKLTTPGPQYLIV
+942 TAKLTTPGPQFLIV
-956 FGDADKDE
+956 FGDNDKDE
-964 FYKLFGITKEEI
+964 FYKLFGMKKEEI
-976 IFAMKNV
+976 TDAMRII
-983 IKSAGSSAE
+983 IKSTGSSAE
-992 FKYLTNNPFLSF
+992 FKYLMNNPFLSF
-1004 LYYIIRYFTLHHDD
+1004 LYYIIRYFTMHSNP
-1018 KALNATLGLFSID
+1018 KALNATLGLFAID

-1058 DKFIIKKAGTIFGAL
+1058 DKFIIKKSGTIFGAL

-1083 HKSKIR
+1083 HKSKIKV
-1089 TGNDPDCI
+1089 GNDPDCI

-1116 IYYDNHKKG
+1116 IYYENHKKG
-1125 NAITTRNDD
+1125 NAIATRNDD
-1134 YDPEN
+1134 YDPDN

-1149 TEVQATVNRVCMPMI
+1149 TEIENTVNRVCMPMI
-1164 ANGVDISLAEAAA
+1164 SNGVDIALAEAASMSA
-1177 AIGNVSI
+1177 NVSI

-1195 VNERLDEITQ
+1195 VNERLTEITQ
-1205 IVESILFLYIN
+1205 LVESMLFLYIN
-1216 GEHKSSRDIRS
+1216 GEHKSVRDIRS
-1227 AHFLYWTCALFKKT
+1227 SHFLYWTSALFKKT
-1241 NSKDGNIVRINTI
+1241 NSKDGNIVRINMI
-1254 LNRWGE
+1254 LDKWGT

-1285 AMCIQKYN
+1285 AMNIQKYN

>member
-40 GSGKSTLGKEMVA
+40 GSGKSTLGREMVS

-62 LDALEWWFDGMISED
+62 LDALEWWFDGMIDED
-77 ELKEGMPPI
+77 QLKEGMPPI
-86 YDWLIHNKKLMNLH
+86 YDWLIHNKKVMNLH
-100 RPTNAEIARMMN
+100 RPTNAEIARMMD

-141 AENDRCNYLEYPIV
+141 TENDRCNYLEYPIV

-174 KITDVPFYLKWLAK
+174 KITDLPFYLKWLAK
-188 SNKQVDALY
+188 SNKQIDALY

-211 EAHEHHDE
+211 EATDHHDK
-219 VDAMSYAMNFL
+219 VDAMIYAMNFL
-230 NKYSDTPFTESVNS
+230 NKYSDRPFTESVNS
-244 NTKYTIMMNVNK
+244 KVKYTIMLNVDK
-256 DKIKEYSLTNK
+256 DKINEYSTTNK

-282 FLVDGM
+282 FLVDEI
-288 DDKKLIGAINIEKKS
+288 DNKKLIGAINIEKKT

-312 VSKSYQKHGYGKIL
+312 ISKNYQKHGYGKIL
-326 VDLAKNQHATKLT
+326 VDIAKNHHATKLT
-339 VRKTNESAIRLY
+339 VRKTNEAAIRLY
-351 EKCGFVIEKE
+351 KKCGFVIEKE

-408 IRYDRKQAEHVRKDM
+408 MRYDRKEAEHVRKDM
-423 KAIKRGDTIVGYVG
+423 KAIKHGDTVIGYVG
-437 FSHYKQDGKK
+437 FSHYKHDGKK

-461 GKGYGRSVIKDII
+461 GKGYRRSVIKDII

-496 YKKIGNVDTDHL
+496 YKKIGTVDTDHL

-536 SSHPRKKKKVMND
+536 SSHKRKKKVVRND
-549 EGKEVP
+549 EGEIVP
-555 DKCTKC
+555 EKCPKC

-582 YFGTVKFPSKKKN
+582 YFGTVKFPSKKK
-595 KPLTESVDQE
+595 
-605 CDYVFT
+605 
-611 EDSKFDF
+611 
-618 EKAILGTDYVKNL
+618 KA
-631 RKVDI
+631 
-636 LNAKLKNKKITQ
+636 
-648 EQFDKEYAKIST
+648 
-660 VNADGFVMTIPKN
+660 VM
-673 GSEGGKPKVVRPN
+673 
-686 KDKPGN
+686 
-692 SFKDIKKGSN
+692 
-702 DKSSYNGNI
+702 
-711 KSKSDAEKFDHY
+711 
-723 NDILR
+723 
-728 RTEDYREYKDAFKNM
+728 
-743 ARLLGNPNAC
+743 
-753 TIKIMANSG
+753 
-762 GGKINGEC
+762 
-770 FNNKQ
+770 
-775 SAGCGSSD
+775 
-783 KLYHTSNQKGITRL
+783 
-797 NGKFRGHEGFYFSS
+797 
-811 KRVYFH
+811 
-817 KNNPGSINTS
+817 
-827 SNSDYIAKDGEYV
+827 
-840 YQFMGNPS
+840 
-848 SAFVDP
+848 
-854 EIKGSAVFIETDTSI
+854 
-869 PVKDVT
+869 
-875 DQFKKKSKPVTE
+875 E

-906 TTILKDLIYPIVEK
+906 TTILKDLIYPIIEK

-976 IFAMKNV
+976 VFAMKNV

-1107 NSMFRTLSG
+1107 NSMFRTISG

-1164 ANGVDISLAEAAA
+1164 ANGVDISLAEAAS
-1177 AIGNVSI
+1177 AIGNVSV

-1227 AHFLYWTCALFKKT
+1227 AHFLYWTYALFKKT

>member
-40 GSGKSTLGKEMVA
+40 GSGKTTLGKEMVA

-62 LDALEWWFDGMISED
+62 LDALEWWFNGMISED

-86 YDWLIHNKKLMNLH
+86 YDWLIHNKKVMNLH

-141 AENDRCNYLEYPIV
+141 AENDKCNYLEYPMV
-155 LKGTSGLKSMYRA
+155 LKGTSGLKSVYRA

-174 KITDVPFYLKWLAK
+174 KITAIPFYLKWLAR

-219 VDAMSYAMNFL
+219 VDVMSYAMNFL

-282 FLVDGM
+282 FLVDGR

-374 DKVITENADSEYQY
+374 DKVITENGDSEYQY

-408 IRYDRKQAEHVRKDM
+408 IRYDRKQAERVRKDM
-423 KAIKRGDTIVGYVG
+423 KSIKRGDTIVGYVG

-496 YKKIGNVDTDHL
+496 YKKIGTVDTDHL

-536 SSHPRKKKKVMND
+536 SSHKRKKKVVRND
-549 EGKEVP
+549 EGEIVP
-555 DKCTKC
+555 EKCPKC

-582 YFGTVKFPSKKKN
+582 YFGTVTFPSKKK
-595 KPLTESVDQE
+595 
-605 CDYVFT
+605 
-611 EDSKFDF
+611 
-618 EKAILGTDYVKNL
+618 KA
-631 RKVDI
+631 
-636 LNAKLKNKKITQ
+636 
-648 EQFDKEYAKIST
+648 
-660 VNADGFVMTIPKN
+660 VM
-673 GSEGGKPKVVRPN
+673 
-686 KDKPGN
+686 
-692 SFKDIKKGSN
+692 
-702 DKSSYNGNI
+702 
-711 KSKSDAEKFDHY
+711 
-723 NDILR
+723 
-728 RTEDYREYKDAFKNM
+728 
-743 ARLLGNPNAC
+743 
-753 TIKIMANSG
+753 
-762 GGKINGEC
+762 
-770 FNNKQ
+770 
-775 SAGCGSSD
+775 
-783 KLYHTSNQKGITRL
+783 
-797 NGKFRGHEGFYFSS
+797 
-811 KRVYFH
+811 
-817 KNNPGSINTS
+817 
-827 SNSDYIAKDGEYV
+827 
-840 YQFMGNPS
+840 
-848 SAFVDP
+848 
-854 EIKGSAVFIETDTSI
+854 
-869 PVKDVT
+869 
-875 DQFKKKSKPVTE
+875 E

-920 TFTTQANV
+920 TFITQANV

-976 IFAMKNV
+976 VFAMKNV

-1107 NSMFRTLSG
+1107 NSMFRTISG

-1177 AIGNVSI
+1177 AIGNVSV

-1227 AHFLYWTCALFKKT
+1227 AHFLYWTYALFKKT

>member
-1 MNNEEYYTENVIIDR
+1 MINEDYYVENMAIDHE
-16 DDLYINMDK
+16 DLYINMDK
-25 FESGKCNVILVTGFS
+25 FESGKCNIILITGFT
-40 GSGKSTLGKEMVA
+40 GSGKSTLGEEMV
-53 KYKCDDHFE
+53 KKFKCDDHFE
-62 LDALEWWFDGMISED
+62 LDALEWWFLGGISED

-86 YDWLIHNKKLMNLH
+86 YEWLIHNKKYMNKQK
-100 RPTNAEIARMMN
+100 PTNAEIAKMMDMM
-112 KLIPHVINWCRKN
+112 IPYVINWCKKN
-125 KNKKYVVD
+125 KDKKYVIE

-141 AENDRCNYLEYPIV
+141 SKNGKCNYLNYPMI
-155 LKGTSGLKSMYRA
+155 LKGTSGLKSTFRA
-168 MKRNGD
+168 MKRNGN
-174 KITDVPFYLKWLAK
+174 KLTDIPVFLKWLFQ

-219 VDAMSYAMNFL
+219 VDAMRYAMDFL
-230 NKYSDTPFTESVNS
+230 NKYS
-244 NTKYTIMMNVNK
+244 
-256 DKIKEYSLTNK
+256 EYS
-267 YLSHFR
+267 
-273 ISPPDTNCT
+273 
-282 FLVDGM
+282 
-288 DDKKLIGAINIEKKS
+288 
-303 DGIWIQALE
+303 
-312 VSKSYQKHGYGKIL
+312 
-326 VDLAKNQHATKLT
+326 
-339 VRKTNESAIRLY
+339 
-351 EKCGFVIEKE
+351 
-361 FNANQYLMTTRKK
+361 
-374 DKVITENADSEYQY
+374 
-388 TPVKE
+388 KE
-393 SDMDD
+393 SKV
-398 FIKDM
+398 F
-403 NKAFH
+403 
-408 IRYDRKQAEHVRKDM
+408 
-423 KAIKRGDTIVGYVG
+423 
-437 FSHYKQDGKK
+437 
-447 YIGLGNFMIKPEYQ
+447 
-461 GKGYGRSVIKDII
+461 
-474 AKNDCDEIYCY
+474 
-485 VDKKN
+485 
-490 TAAISF
+490 
-496 YKKIGNVDTDHL
+496 
-508 TKYGYY
+508 
-514 VTLYSKDTKPYQEES
+514 QEES

-536 SSHPRKKKKVMND
+536 SSHPRKKKKIMND

-555 DKCTKC
+555 EKCPKC
-561 GGDIGVFIQGE
+561 GGDIGLFIQGE

-618 EKAILGTDYVKNL
+618 EKAMLGTDYVKNL

-660 VNADGFVMTIPKN
+660 VNADGFVLTIPKN

-692 SFKDIKKGSN
+692 SFKEIKKGSN
-702 DKSSYNGNI
+702 DKSSYNGSI
-711 KSKSDAEKFDHY
+711 KNKSDAEKFDHY

-770 FNNKQ
+770 FNSKQ
-775 SAGCGSSD
+775 SAGCSSSD

-892 CECLVAFMEAAVKN
+892 CDCLVAFMEAAAKN
-906 TTILKDLIYPIVEK
+906 TSILKDLIYPVIEK
-920 TFTTQANV
+920 TFSTQVNI
-928 RKYKMLISQFFEKN
+928 RKYVMLISNFFEKN
-942 TPKLTTPGPQYLIV
+942 TAKLTTPGPQFLIV
-956 FGDADKDE
+956 FGDNDKDE
-964 FYKLFGITKEEI
+964 FYKLFGMKKEEI
-976 IFAMKNV
+976 TDAMRII
-983 IKSAGSSAE
+983 IKSTGSSAE
-992 FKYLTNNPFLSF
+992 FKYLMNNPFLSF
-1004 LYYIIRYFTLHHDD
+1004 LYYIIRYFTMHSNP
-1018 KALNATLGLFSID
+1018 KALNATLGLFAID

-1058 DKFIIKKAGTIFGAL
+1058 DKFIIKKSGTIFGAL

-1083 HKSKIR
+1083 HKSKIKV
-1089 TGNDPDCI
+1089 GNDPDCI

-1116 IYYDNHKKG
+1116 IYYENHKKG
-1125 NAITTRNDD
+1125 NAIATRNDD
-1134 YDPEN
+1134 YDPDN

-1149 TEVQATVNRVCMPMI
+1149 TEIENTVNRVCMPMI
-1164 ANGVDISLAEAAA
+1164 SNGVDIALAEAASMSA
-1177 AIGNVSI
+1177 NVSI

-1195 VNERLDEITQ
+1195 VNERLTEITQ
-1205 IVESILFLYIN
+1205 LVESMLFLYIN
-1216 GEHKSSRDIRS
+1216 GEHKSVRDIRS
-1227 AHFLYWTCALFKKT
+1227 SHFLYWTSALFKKT
-1241 NSKDGNIVRINTI
+1241 NSKDGNIVRINMI
-1254 LNRWGE
+1254 LDKWGT

-1285 AMCIQKYN
+1285 AMNIQKYN

>member
-40 GSGKSTLGKEMVA
+40 GSGKSTLGKEMVS

-62 LDALEWWFDGMISED
+62 LDALEWWFDGLIRED

-100 RPTNAEIARMMN
+100 RPTNAEIARMMD
-112 KLIPHVINWCRKN
+112 KLIPHVIKWCEKN
-125 KNKKYVVD
+125 KNKKYVVE

-141 AENDRCNYLEYPIV
+141 AENDKCNYLEYPMV
-155 LKGTSGLKSMYRA
+155 LKGTSGLKSVYRA
-168 MKRNGD
+168 MKRNRD
-174 KITDVPFYLKWLAK
+174 KITDIPFYLKWLAR

-211 EAHEHHDE
+211 EVHEHHDE
-219 VDAMSYAMNFL
+219 VDAMRYAMDFL
-230 NKYSDTPFTESVNS
+230 NKYS
-244 NTKYTIMMNVNK
+244 
-256 DKIKEYSLTNK
+256 EYS
-267 YLSHFR
+267 
-273 ISPPDTNCT
+273 
-282 FLVDGM
+282 
-288 DDKKLIGAINIEKKS
+288 
-303 DGIWIQALE
+303 
-312 VSKSYQKHGYGKIL
+312 
-326 VDLAKNQHATKLT
+326 
-339 VRKTNESAIRLY
+339 
-351 EKCGFVIEKE
+351 
-361 FNANQYLMTTRKK
+361 
-374 DKVITENADSEYQY
+374 
-388 TPVKE
+388 KE
-393 SDMDD
+393 SEV
-398 FIKDM
+398 F
-403 NKAFH
+403 
-408 IRYDRKQAEHVRKDM
+408 
-423 KAIKRGDTIVGYVG
+423 
-437 FSHYKQDGKK
+437 
-447 YIGLGNFMIKPEYQ
+447 
-461 GKGYGRSVIKDII
+461 
-474 AKNDCDEIYCY
+474 
-485 VDKKN
+485 
-490 TAAISF
+490 
-496 YKKIGNVDTDHL
+496 
-508 TKYGYY
+508 
-514 VTLYSKDTKPYQEES
+514 QEES

-618 EKAILGTDYVKNL
+618 EKAMLGTDYVKNL

-686 KDKPGN
+686 KDKPGS
-692 SFKDIKKGSN
+692 SFKEIKKSSN

-753 TIKIMANSG
+753 TIKIMANSR

-770 FNNKQ
+770 FNRKQ
-775 SAGCGSSD
+775 SAGCSSSD

-827 SNSDYIAKDGEYV
+827 SNTDYIAKDGEYV

-892 CECLVAFMEAAVKN
+892 CDCLVAFIEAAAKN
-906 TTILKDLIYPIVEK
+906 TSILKDLIYPVIEK
-920 TFTTQANV
+920 TFSTQVNI
-928 RKYKMLISQFFEKN
+928 RKYVMLISNFFEKN
-942 TPKLTTPGPQYLIV
+942 TAKLTTPGPQFLIV
-956 FGDADKDE
+956 FGDNDKDE
-964 FYKLFGITKEEI
+964 FYKLFGMKKEEI
-976 IFAMKNV
+976 TDAMRII
-983 IKSAGSSAE
+983 IKSTGSSAE
-992 FKYLTNNPFLSF
+992 FKYLMNNPFLSF
-1004 LYYIIRYFTLHHDD
+1004 LYYIIRYFTMHSNP
-1018 KALNATLGLFSID
+1018 KALNATLGLFAID

-1058 DKFIIKKAGTIFGAL
+1058 DKFIIKKSGTIFGAL

-1083 HKSKIR
+1083 HKSKIKV
-1089 TGNDPDCI
+1089 GNDPDCI

-1116 IYYDNHKKG
+1116 IYYENHKKG
-1125 NAITTRNDD
+1125 NAIATRNDD
-1134 YDPEN
+1134 YDPDN

-1149 TEVQATVNRVCMPMI
+1149 TEIENTVNRVCMPMI
-1164 ANGVDISLAEAAA
+1164 SNGVDIALAEAASMSA
-1177 AIGNVSI
+1177 NVSI

-1195 VNERLDEITQ
+1195 VNERLTEITQ
-1205 IVESILFLYIN
+1205 LVESMLFLYIN
-1216 GEHKSSRDIRS
+1216 GEHKSVRDIRS
-1227 AHFLYWTCALFKKT
+1227 SHFLYWTSALFKKT
-1241 NSKDGNIVRINTI
+1241 NSKDGNIVRINMI
-1254 LNRWGE
+1254 LDKWGT

-1285 AMCIQKYN
+1285 AMNIQKYN

>member
-1 MNNEEYYTENVIIDR
+1 MNNEEYYMENVIIDR

-40 GSGKSTLGKEMVA
+40 GSGKSTLGQEMVS
-53 KYKCDDHFE
+53 KYKCDDHIE
-62 LDALEWWFDGMISED
+62 LDALEWWFNKAITED
-77 ELKEGMPPI
+77 ELKNGLTPI
-86 YDWLIHNKKLMNLH
+86 YDWLIHHKSKMNMEK
-100 RPTNAEIARMMN
+100 PTEKQIMEMYDDV
-112 KLIPHVINWCRKN
+112 IPYVINWCK
-125 KNKKYVVD
+125 KHSDKKYVID
-133 GIQLYESW
+133 GIQLYENW
-141 AENDRCNYLEYPIV
+141 ANKGKCQYLSYPMV
-155 LKGTSGLKSMYRA
+155 LKGTSGLKSIYRA
-168 MKRNGD
+168 MKRNGNRIID
-174 KITDVPFYLKWLAK
+174 LPFYLKWLAR

-211 EAHEHHDE
+211 EVHEHHDE
-219 VDAMSYAMNFL
+219 ADAMTYAMNFL
-230 NKYSDTPFTESVNS
+230 NKYSDRPFTESVNRKM
-244 NTKYTIMMNVNK
+244 KYTIMLNVGK
-256 DKIKEYSLTNK
+256 DKIKEYSVTNK

-282 FLVDGM
+282 FLVDES
-288 DDKKLIGAINIEKKS
+288 DNKKLIGAINIEKKS

-312 VSKSYQKHGYGKIL
+312 VSKNYQKHGYGKIL
-326 VDLAKNQHATKLT
+326 VDIAKSLHATKLT
-339 VRKTNESAIRLY
+339 VRKTNEAAIRLY
-351 EKCGFVIEKE
+351 KKCGFVIEKE
-361 FNANQYLMTTRKK
+361 FNTNQYLMTTRKK
-374 DKVITENADSEYQY
+374 DKVITENADPKY
-388 TPVKE
+388 PN
-393 SDMDD
+393 DM
-398 FIKDM
+398 
-403 NKAFH
+403 
-408 IRYDRKQAEHVRKDM
+408 
-423 KAIKRGDTIVGYVG
+423 
-437 FSHYKQDGKK
+437 
-447 YIGLGNFMIKPEYQ
+447 
-461 GKGYGRSVIKDII
+461 
-474 AKNDCDEIYCY
+474 
-485 VDKKN
+485 
-490 TAAISF
+490 
-496 YKKIGNVDTDHL
+496 
-508 TKYGYY
+508 
-514 VTLYSKDTKPYQEES
+514 KPYQEES

-536 SSHPRKKKKVMND
+536 SSHKRKKKVVRND
-549 EGKEVP
+549 EGEIVP
-555 DKCTKC
+555 EKCPKC

-582 YFGTVKFPSKKKN
+582 YFGTVTFPSKKK
-595 KPLTESVDQE
+595 
-605 CDYVFT
+605 
-611 EDSKFDF
+611 
-618 EKAILGTDYVKNL
+618 KA
-631 RKVDI
+631 
-636 LNAKLKNKKITQ
+636 
-648 EQFDKEYAKIST
+648 
-660 VNADGFVMTIPKN
+660 VM
-673 GSEGGKPKVVRPN
+673 
-686 KDKPGN
+686 
-692 SFKDIKKGSN
+692 
-702 DKSSYNGNI
+702 
-711 KSKSDAEKFDHY
+711 
-723 NDILR
+723 
-728 RTEDYREYKDAFKNM
+728 
-743 ARLLGNPNAC
+743 
-753 TIKIMANSG
+753 
-762 GGKINGEC
+762 
-770 FNNKQ
+770 
-775 SAGCGSSD
+775 
-783 KLYHTSNQKGITRL
+783 
-797 NGKFRGHEGFYFSS
+797 
-811 KRVYFH
+811 
-817 KNNPGSINTS
+817 
-827 SNSDYIAKDGEYV
+827 
-840 YQFMGNPS
+840 
-848 SAFVDP
+848 
-854 EIKGSAVFIETDTSI
+854 
-869 PVKDVT
+869 
-875 DQFKKKSKPVTE
+875 E

-920 TFTTQANV
+920 TFITQANV

-976 IFAMKNV
+976 VFAMKNV

-1107 NSMFRTLSG
+1107 NSMFRTISG

-1164 ANGVDISLAEAAA
+1164 ANGVDISLAEAAS
-1177 AIGNVSI
+1177 AIGNVSV

-1227 AHFLYWTCALFKKT
+1227 AHFLYWTYALFKKT

>member
-141 AENDRCNYLEYPIV
+141 AENDRCNYLEYPMV
-155 LKGTSGLKSMYRA
+155 LKGTSGLKSVYRA

-174 KITDVPFYLKWLAK
+174 KITDVPFYLKWLAR

-282 FLVDGM
+282 FLVDGR

-326 VDLAKNQHATKLT
+326 VDLAKNQRATKLT

-388 TPVKE
+388 NPVKE

-447 YIGLGNFMIKPEYQ
+447 YIGFGNFMIKPEYQ

-496 YKKIGNVDTDHL
+496 YKKIGTVDTDHL

-536 SSHPRKKKKVMND
+536 SSHKRKKKVVRND
-549 EGKEVP
+549 KDEIVP
-555 DKCTKC
+555 DKCPKC

-582 YFGTVKFPSKKKN
+582 YFGTVKFPSKKK
-595 KPLTESVDQE
+595 
-605 CDYVFT
+605 
-611 EDSKFDF
+611 
-618 EKAILGTDYVKNL
+618 KA
-631 RKVDI
+631 
-636 LNAKLKNKKITQ
+636 
-648 EQFDKEYAKIST
+648 
-660 VNADGFVMTIPKN
+660 VM
-673 GSEGGKPKVVRPN
+673 
-686 KDKPGN
+686 
-692 SFKDIKKGSN
+692 
-702 DKSSYNGNI
+702 
-711 KSKSDAEKFDHY
+711 
-723 NDILR
+723 
-728 RTEDYREYKDAFKNM
+728 
-743 ARLLGNPNAC
+743 
-753 TIKIMANSG
+753 
-762 GGKINGEC
+762 
-770 FNNKQ
+770 
-775 SAGCGSSD
+775 
-783 KLYHTSNQKGITRL
+783 
-797 NGKFRGHEGFYFSS
+797 
-811 KRVYFH
+811 
-817 KNNPGSINTS
+817 
-827 SNSDYIAKDGEYV
+827 
-840 YQFMGNPS
+840 
-848 SAFVDP
+848 
-854 EIKGSAVFIETDTSI
+854 
-869 PVKDVT
+869 
-875 DQFKKKSKPVTE
+875 E

-920 TFTTQANV
+920 TFIAQANV

-976 IFAMKNV
+976 VFAMKNV

-1177 AIGNVSI
+1177 AIGNVSV

-1227 AHFLYWTCALFKKT
+1227 AHFLYWTYALFKKT